1 MTSSAAAPLGAE
13 RDFVPAGE
21 VGATDSEL
29 LGLESAAF
37 ASFARILGQEVELLA
52 SGQTLGLLIETLI
65 EIGATD
71 AADTLTA
78 MDEAAIS
85 NPEEL
90 TYAWT
95 MLFARGTVP
104 PYETSYMTPSMVG
117 HTNELADIAAFY
129 RAFGLEVVNE
139 RSDHLLPELEFASLA
154 ALRESQAVDEANQEA
169 FEVVHSARATF
180 MRDHLGCWVDEFVER
195 LEREEPENRYLPVVE
210 ALAFFI
216 GDVCDGLGIEPF
228 KPVIVPTP
236 GLGDIDIDSD
246 DSPVVC
252 FGDPVPIEDLEM
264 PADVSADSGPLSVRP
279 VRRS

>member
-1 MTSSAAAPLGAE
+1 MSSDAAAPLGVD
-13 RDFVPAGE
+13 RDFAPAGD
-21 VGATDSEL
+21 VAAADSEI

-37 ASFARILGQEVELLA
+37 ASFARILGHEAELLA
-52 SGQTLGLLIETLI
+52 AGQTLGLLIETLI
-65 EIGATD
+65 EIGVSD
-71 AADTLTA
+71 AADTLA
-78 MDEAAIS
+78 AIDEATIS
-85 NPEEL
+85 DPEEL

-139 RSDHLLPELEFASLA
+139 RSDHLLPEIEFASLA
-154 ALRESQAVDEANQEA
+154 ALRESQAIEEANQDA
-169 FEVVHSARATF
+169 FEVVHSARAIF

-195 LEREEPENRYLPVVE
+195 LEREEPANRYLPVLE

-216 GDVCDGLGIEPF
+216 RDVCDRLEIEPY
-228 KPVIVPTP
+228 KPVIMPTP
-236 GLGDIDIDSD
+236 GLGGIELDSD

-264 PADVSADSGPLSVRP
+264 PADVSADSDGLSVRP
-279 VRRS
+279 VRRN